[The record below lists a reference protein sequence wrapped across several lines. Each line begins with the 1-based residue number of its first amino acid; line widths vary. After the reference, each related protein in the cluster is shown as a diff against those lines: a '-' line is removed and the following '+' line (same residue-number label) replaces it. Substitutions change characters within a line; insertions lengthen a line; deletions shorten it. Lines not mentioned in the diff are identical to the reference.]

1 MALMIKEKSR
11 TGFGAGFSWIYTFV
25 FDSIQGIRCIPS
37 RFLFWRERKSNKRSM
52 QIREVSS
59 YWKLN
64 NLNRLQTYW
73 KILKNQIRR
82 CVFFE
87 VLIPDFFSGGG
98 FGFWLVSCEKEQ
110 PAKRKKRKQIFA
122 TAWLM
127 SCWRGLNLLRP
138 SLMYQFVAPLHD
150 EWVTS
155 LSGRFCALILSL
167 ATKQRYVIY
176 FLSQNKNQ

>member
-1 MALMIKEKSR
+1 MLRIHRSVSGKHPAGYLQSGRTYTHSDCWLSHRSNLAENSKCFWVWLHLPYYNDKSR
-11 TGFGAGFSWIYTFV
+11 
-25 FDSIQGIRCIPS
+25 RH
-37 RFLFWRERKSNKRSM
+37 
-52 QIREVSS
+52 
-59 YWKLN
+59 
-64 NLNRLQTYW
+64 
-73 KILKNQIRR
+73 
-82 CVFFE
+82 
-87 VLIPDFFSGGG
+87 FSGCIFSAGG
-98 FGFWLVSCEKEQ
+98 FGFWPVSCEKEQ